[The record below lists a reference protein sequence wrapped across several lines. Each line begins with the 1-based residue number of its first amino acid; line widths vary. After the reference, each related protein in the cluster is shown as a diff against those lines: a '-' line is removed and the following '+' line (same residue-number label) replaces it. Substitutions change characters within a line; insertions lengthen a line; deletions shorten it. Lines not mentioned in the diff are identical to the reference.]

1 MCVSVGFVNL
11 SSWRRSFF
19 LIGYHFASGAIRRI
33 GMRSRHVGLTR
44 RRRPGLGTVLFEF
57 FCSWGTGRFHF
68 LRFLLFASAVCD
80 FLTCPQLLRRLP
92 PLLLPSW
99 VTLVSPDLC
108 FFLPVFFFA
117 AAPAEGHLAGKPDK
131 AKNKEWR
138 KKLRV
143 FVLFLNLFLFFGD
156 AKGRKKI
163 GRENKATGRR
173 NGQLAR
179 TSQHIGEPGRF
190 LRGRLLSSML
200 GKKLGVMYFALPRFA
215 SSWFRYISGT
225 RDARR
230 VDNTWRFCFFS
241 GWGFTCRS
249 KSSRRTLRCPCLAFS
264 QSSCRSKK
272 YKLEKQTNRRRAK
285 YSEHIHDIHT
295 YIHVFAIKPNT

>member
-1 MCVSVGFVNL
+1 MAKKIAGFCFVFEFVSVF
-11 SSWRRSFF
+11 R
-19 LIGYHFASGAIRRI
+19 
-33 GMRSRHVGLTR
+33 
-44 RRRPGLGTVLFEF
+44 
-57 FCSWGTGRFHF
+57 GRE
-68 LRFLLFASAVCD
+68 RA
-80 FLTCPQLLRRLP
+80 
-92 PLLLPSW
+92 
-99 VTLVSPDLC
+99 
-108 FFLPVFFFA
+108 
-117 AAPAEGHLAGKPDK
+117 
-131 AKNKEWR
+131 
-138 KKLRV
+138 
-143 FVLFLNLFLFFGD
+143 
-156 AKGRKKI
+156 KKI

-200 GKKLGVMYFALPRFA
+200 GKKLGAMYFALPRFA

-295 YIHVFAIKPNT
+295 YIHTCVCN